1 MDKFMEQF
9 KKASEDIKVLEYL
22 SDEEKL
28 ELYGLYKQ
36 ALFGDCDIE
45 KPNRLKYKEYSKYN
59 AWKENLGISKE
70 KAIQLYIKKVKI
82 LLNT

>member
-36 ALFGDCDIE
+36 ALFGDNEIE
-45 KPNRLKYKEYSKYN
+45 KP
-59 AWKENLGISKE
+59 WFFM
-70 KAIQLYIKKVKI
+70 
-82 LLNT
+82 